1 LGTEGRRRG
10 LESGILEYAC
20 EGGFVSDKLGFEEF
34 AVCVLA
40 NEAGVVV
47 GVLVLGDTDRRVS
60 RELGDRGLVRL
71 GDVELGELC
80 AERYRLPD
88 DGSDRRVGSD
98 SPASALEVFSRA
110 KAAKLKMEGRL
121 PLAELVDRLDW
132 RCL

>member
-34 AVCVLA
+34 AVCVLS

-88 DGSDRRVGSD
+88 DGSD

-110 KAAKLKMEGRL
+110 KAAKLKIEGRL